1 VTATWS
7 SVVHLPLAGLV
18 GVLDLRYKHPP
29 LVQKSFLLAS
39 CFFSQ
44 AVHNIMALVDK
55 FQRAQ
60 QENRLCKH
68 VYTGGLLNYTACV
81 NFTFTQAA

>member
-1 VTATWS
+1 MTTTTVLIRVWFTKLRHKATTS
-7 SVVHLPLAGLV
+7 TKIIFAGTL
-18 GVLDLRYKHPP
+18 
-29 LVQKSFLLAS
+29 
-39 CFFSQ
+39 FFSQ
-44 AVHNIMALVDK
+44 AVHNIVALVEK

-81 NFTFTQAA
+81 NVYTGGLQ